1 MQKWI
6 SDMVTQP
13 RSADAR
19 QRRADMAAEWLMSA
33 IEAESELPPM
43 IKIAFAQEPNA
54 MKGWQMMTPHRRRG
68 NLLAVFHYRSPEA
81 RERRLEKVVQEAV
94 AVAERAGKNNSD

>member
-33 IEAESELPPM
+33 MEAEIELPPM
-43 IKIAFAQEPNA
+43 IKLAFTQEPNA